1 MKRFFAIFTL
11 VAAALAIAACSDKK
25 KENAEPQGPAV
36 VVTLS
41 ESELT
46 LTKDQTAQLTC
57 KAEGLGD
64 GAELFWRSQDAG
76 IVTVKDGLVTP
87 VGGGRTQVI
96 AGWHQY
102 RDTCDVFVDVPLE
115 GIVLN
120 VEERE
125 LKLGKTF
132 KMKASG
138 SPEDFTDS
146 WDLKWSSS
154 NPSVA
159 TVDEKGV
166 VAGLAEGDAVITATV
181 GSISASATIKVREKI
196 SALVQ
201 TAANIKGIYF
211 ELPRNWVSN
220 QSVLTFECLMR
231 GDAFK
236 GGNGSAVNSLFGVEG
251 YWLLRI
257 GDVAPLADNQLEVAG
272 GSWQTQAKFDAGE
285 WYHLAVVWD
294 YPNRKGYL
302 YLNGELL
309 EEHNISAQ
317 ARIAGTNSQKCRIGA
332 SYLDGSTNNRY
343 FDGAVAEMRVWN
355 VVRTAEEIAEHMYE
369 YDTEELGTAGLLAY
383 WKFNEGEGNTVADHS
398 GNNHPVTSIG
408 GDITWEDVA
417 LP

>member
-57 KAEGLGD
+57 KAEGLGG

-87 VGGGRTQVI
+87 VAGGRTQVI

-154 NPSVA
+154 NTSVA
-159 TVDEKGV
+159 TVDEEGV
-166 VAGLAEGDAVITATV
+166 VTGLAEGDAVITATV

-220 QSVLTFECLMR
+220 QTVLTFECLMR

-236 GGNGSAVNSLFGVEG
+236 SGNGSAVNSLFGVEG

>member
-1 MKRFFAIFTL
+1 MKRYFAIFTL
-11 VAAALAIAACSDKK
+11 VAAVLAIAACSDKK

-87 VGGGRTQVI
+87 VAGGRTQVI

-115 GIVLN
+115 SIVLN

-154 NPSVA
+154 NTSVA
-159 TVDEKGV
+159 TVDEEGV
-166 VAGLAEGDAVITATV
+166 VTGLAEGDAVITATV

-220 QSVLTFECLMR
+220 QTVLTFECLMR

-343 FDGAVAEMRVWN
+343 YDGAVAEMRVWN